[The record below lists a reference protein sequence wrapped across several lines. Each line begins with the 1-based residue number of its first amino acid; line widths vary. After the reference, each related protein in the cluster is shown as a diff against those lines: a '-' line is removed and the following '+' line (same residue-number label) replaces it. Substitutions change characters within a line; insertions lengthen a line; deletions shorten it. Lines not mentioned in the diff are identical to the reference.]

1 MTSVTTMLLRMQ
13 EVDQPQVETSKSV
26 YYAMYRMG
34 ECVTTI
40 GLDARELRDDH

>member
-26 YYAMYRMG
+26 YYAMNRMG
-34 ECVTTI
+34 EGVTAI
-40 GLDARELRDDH
+40 EPDAREPRDDH